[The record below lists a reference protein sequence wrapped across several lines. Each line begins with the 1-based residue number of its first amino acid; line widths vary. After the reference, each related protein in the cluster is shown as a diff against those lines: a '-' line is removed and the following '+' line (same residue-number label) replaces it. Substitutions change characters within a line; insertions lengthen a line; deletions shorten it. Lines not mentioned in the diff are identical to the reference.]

1 MSEFSNEQIHVLCD
15 LAAAEGSLIIS
26 ADVVRGP
33 VIDLWLG
40 GLIRSNA
47 ITFGQLELYLTEQ
60 GWEAVKRISGSA
72 D

>member
-1 MSEFSNEQIHVLCD
+1 MSEFSDEHIQILCD
-15 LAAAEGSLIIS
+15 LAAAAGSMIVS

-33 VIDLWLG
+33 VIDLWLD

-47 ITFGQLELYLTEQ
+47 ITFGQLELYLTEK
-60 GWEAVKRISGSA
+60 GWRAVKGISSSA